1 MNEPTR
7 QFIKDTLFSLTV
19 SDSMLE
25 HQVVSLDA
33 ILRMIIFRNYPEDF
47 KYRDVDR
54 DVAICIKDKIEEL
67 EKSNPHNYIPL
78 VRWYLRDLLNEK

>member
-1 MNEPTR
+1 MDEPTR

-19 SDSMLE
+19 CDNMLE

-33 ILRMIIFRNYPEDF
+33 ILRMIIFCNYPEDF

-54 DVAICIKDKIEEL
+54 CIAIRIKDKIEEL